1 MPGENQKMAIRL
13 PTLTAAAT
21 TNRAVYFRNPA
32 TGPALRILEVA
43 WMPDTTLALDGS
55 NYATRTLTNETQSVT
70 LATQSTQATADTAGT
85 ARLSTVTGAGVRIA
99 PGDVLKLAKTHT
111 GTGGAIG
118 GDLVIHVE
126 EMQ

>member
-1 MPGENQKMAIRL
+1 MPSKNTKYFIKL

-21 TNRAVYFRNPA
+21 TNRNVYWRNPA
-32 TGPALRILEVA
+32 NAPALRILEAA

-55 NYATRTLTNETQSVT
+55 NFATRTLTNDTQSLT
-70 LATQSTQATADTAGT
+70 LATQTTAATADTAGT
-85 ARLSTVTGAGVRIA
+85 ARVSTVTGAGVRIA
-99 PGDVLKLAKTHT
+99 PGDVLRLAKTHT

-118 GDLVIHVE
+118 GDLVLYVE